1 VGVKRVMMKQSIT
14 MVMGVLCMMIVPQLA
29 MADDAKAAAMVV
41 SASVNE
47 ECQHIG
53 KKLGSVSVN
62 RCLSAGLVD
71 SSGRS
76 VENQA
81 ILMKE
86 YPPLLDKRKPQ
97 ARILLIGGTHG
108 DEYAS
113 ISIVFNWMKILDRYH
128 SGLFHWHV
136 TPLLNPD
143 GLLLSSPSV
152 RLNSHGVDLNRNMPT
167 PNWQQETQAY
177 WKKKHYDPRRYPGI
191 APLSEPESRWL
202 YEEIRSFKPHAIVS
216 VHAPYGVLDFDGPP
230 VGPSSLGDLHLKLIG
245 VYPGSLGNSA
255 GIQHKIPV
263 ITVEL
268 PYAGM
273 MPSEM
278 QQSKMWTDL
287 IGWLRHN
294 VPKQETLDIQDSFDD
309 ITQTLMA
316 EGVPLKS
323 NHAQASNQLL
333 HKAMP

>member
-1 VGVKRVMMKQSIT
+1 
-14 MVMGVLCMMIVPQLA
+14 MGLLCLMMIMLQLA
-29 MADDAKAAAMVV
+29 IVDDAKAASMQV
-41 SASVNE
+41 SIPVAE
-47 ECQHIG
+47 ECQRIG

-62 RCLSAGLVD
+62 RCLSAGLID
-71 SSGRS
+71 SRGRS
-76 VENQA
+76 VEKQA
-81 ILMKE
+81 ILIKE

-136 TPLLNPD
+136 APLLNPD
-143 GLLLSSPSV
+143 GLLLNRPSV
-152 RLNSHGVDLNRNMPT
+152 RLNAHGVDLNRNMPT
-167 PNWQQETQAY
+167 PNWQAKTQAY
-177 WKKKHYDPRRYPGI
+177 WKKKHYDPRRYPGT

-202 YEEIRSFKPHAIVS
+202 YDEIRTFKPHAIVS

-230 VGPSSLGDLHLKLIG
+230 VGPNRLGDLHLKLIG

-255 GIQHKIPV
+255 GVQHKIPV

-268 PYAGM
+268 PFAGV
-273 MPSEM
+273 MPSAA

-287 IGWLRHN
+287 IRWLRHN
-294 VPKQETLDIQDSFDD
+294 VPKQETLDIQGSFDD
-309 ITQTLMA
+309 ITQALMT
-316 EGVPLKS
+316 ENLHMES
-323 NHAQASNQLL
+323 DHAQVNNHVKNKSSHQLMGQATL
-333 HKAMP
+333 